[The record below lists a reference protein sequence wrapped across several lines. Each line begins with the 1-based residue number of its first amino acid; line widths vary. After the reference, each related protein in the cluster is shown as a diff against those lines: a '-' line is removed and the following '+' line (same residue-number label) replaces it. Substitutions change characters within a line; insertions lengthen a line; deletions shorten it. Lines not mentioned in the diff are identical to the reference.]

1 MQVKIIEQFVDRKLV
16 DVGIKSDFEEQAVRL
31 LLFHL
36 CIAIDI
42 YRHMTQAEKN
52 KSGYWYR
59 EELKNSFSLT
69 GFLKERKRKRD
80 KKKSPLHPSY
90 KEESGVKEKAQSS
103 LPPLSKKEF
112 KESDKKKGGFK
123 ERQQAFWA
131 ELEPFCKDCG
141 GKYDRQMV
149 LKFFYYWAQEVK
161 KTGTMRWENETAW
174 TTEFALAGWSKKP
187 FETYAQAANIRLERT
202 KGKKS
207 AKAALN
213 TEEQQAVAAK
223 RAEDNEKLEQEIAE
237 RKQGAVSYEEY
248 IRQKNEK
255 KS

>member
-1 MQVKIIEQFVDRKLV
+1 MMQVEIIEQFVDRKLV

-112 KESDKKKGGFK
+112 KESDQKEGFK

-207 AKAALN
+207 AKAAVN
-213 TEEQQAVAAK
+213 TQELQAVAAK
-223 RAEDNEKLEQEIAE
+223 RAEDNEKLEREIAE
-237 RKQGAVSYEEY
+237 RKAGAVPYEEY
-248 IRQKNEK
+248 IRQKENKE
-255 KS
+255 

>member
-1 MQVKIIEQFVDRKLV
+1 MMQIEINEQTVDRQLV
-16 DVGIKSDFEEQAVRL
+16 DAGIGNDAEEQAVRPMF
-31 LLFHL
+31 FHL
-36 CIAIDI
+36 FCAIRY
-42 YRHMTQAEKN
+42 YRDMTYAEKV
-52 KSGYWYR
+52 KAGFLYR
-59 EELKNSFSLT
+59 TKFKNVYSLT
-69 GFLKERKRKRD
+69 GFFKERKRNRD
-80 KKKSPLHPSY
+80 KKSSPLHPSY
-90 KEESGVKEKAQSS
+90 KEESGVLGKDYDS

-223 RAEDNEKLEQEIAE
+223 RAEDNEKLEREIAE
-237 RKQGAVSYEEY
+237 RKAGAVPYEEY
-248 IRQKNEK
+248 IRQKENKE
-255 KS
+255 

>member
-1 MQVKIIEQFVDRKLV
+1 MQIEIIEQFVDRKLV

-42 YRHMTQAEKN
+42 YRHMTQAERN

-112 KESDKKKGGFK
+112 KESDKKESGFK

-223 RAEDNEKLEQEIAE
+223 RAEDNEKLEREIAE
-237 RKQGAVSYEEY
+237 RKAGAVPYEEY
-248 IRQKNEK
+248 IRQKENKE
-255 KS
+255 

>member
-1 MQVKIIEQFVDRKLV
+1 MQVEIIEQFVDRKLV

-52 KSGYWYR
+52 KAGYWYR

-112 KESDKKKGGFK
+112 KESDKKESGFK

-223 RAEDNEKLEQEIAE
+223 RAEDNEKLEREIAE
-237 RKQGAVSYEEY
+237 RKAKAVSHEEY
-248 IRQKNEK
+248 LKMIGK
-255 KS
+255 

>member
-1 MQVKIIEQFVDRKLV
+1 MQVEIIEQFVDRKLV

-42 YRHMTQAEKN
+42 YRHMTQAERN

-112 KESDKKKGGFK
+112 KESDKKESGFK

-131 ELEPFCKDCG
+131 ELEPYCKDCG

-187 FETYAQAANIRLERT
+187 FETYAQAANIRLERA

-207 AKAALN
+207 APQAVN
-213 TEEQQAVAAK
+213 TQEEQALAAK
-223 RAEDNEKLEQEIAE
+223 RAEDNERLEREIAA

-248 IRQKNEK
+248 LNMKSK
-255 KS
+255 KD

>member
-1 MQVKIIEQFVDRKLV
+1 MQIEIIEQFVDRKLV

-42 YRHMTQAEKN
+42 YRHMTQAERN

-112 KESDKKKGGFK
+112 KESDKKESGFK

-131 ELEPFCKDCG
+131 ELEPYCKDCG

-223 RAEDNEKLEQEIAE
+223 RAEDNEKLEREIAE
-237 RKQGAVSYEEY
+237 RKAGAVPYEEY
-248 IRQKNEK
+248 IRQKENKE
-255 KS
+255 

>member
-1 MQVKIIEQFVDRKLV
+1 MMQIEINEQTVGRQLV
-16 DVGIKSDFEEQAVRL
+16 DAGIGKDAEEQAVRPMF
-31 LLFHL
+31 FHL
-36 CIAIDI
+36 FCAIRY
-42 YRHMTQAEKN
+42 YRDMTYAEKV
-52 KSGYWYR
+52 KAGFLYR
-59 EELKNSFSLT
+59 TKFKNVYSLT
-69 GFLKERKRKRD
+69 GFFKERKRNRD
-80 KKKSPLHPSY
+80 KKSSPLHPSY
-90 KEESGVKEKAQSS
+90 KEESGVLGKDYDS
-103 LPPLSKKEF
+103 LLPLSKKEI
-112 KESDKKKGGFK
+112 KESDQKEGFK

-131 ELEPFCKDCG
+131 ELEPYCSDRG

-223 RAEDNEKLEQEIAE
+223 RAEDNEKLEREIAE
-237 RKQGAVSYEEY
+237 RKAGAVPYEEY
-248 IRQKNEK
+248 IRQKENKE
-255 KS
+255 

>member
-1 MQVKIIEQFVDRKLV
+1 MMQVEIIEQFVDRKLV

-112 KESDKKKGGFK
+112 KESDKKESGFK

-131 ELEPFCKDCG
+131 ELEPYCKDCG

-223 RAEDNEKLEQEIAE
+223 RAEDNEKLEREIAE
-237 RKQGAVSYEEY
+237 RKAGAVPYEEY
-248 IRQKNEK
+248 IRQKENKE
-255 KS
+255 

>member
-1 MQVKIIEQFVDRKLV
+1 MQVEIIEQFVDRKLV

-112 KESDKKKGGFK
+112 KESDKKESGFK

-223 RAEDNEKLEQEIAE
+223 RAEDNEKLEREIAE
-237 RKQGAVSYEEY
+237 RKAGAVPYEEY
-248 IRQKNEK
+248 IRQKENKE
-255 KS
+255 

>member
-112 KESDKKKGGFK
+112 KESDKKESGFK

-131 ELEPFCKDCG
+131 ELEPYCKDCG

-223 RAEDNEKLEQEIAE
+223 RAEDNEKLEREIAE
-237 RKQGAVSYEEY
+237 RKAGAVPYEEY
-248 IRQKNEK
+248 IRQKENKE
-255 KS
+255 

>member
-123 ERQQAFWA
+123 ERQQ
-131 ELEPFCKDCG
+131 
-141 GKYDRQMV
+141 
-149 LKFFYYWAQEVK
+149 VK

-223 RAEDNEKLEQEIAE
+223 RAEDNEKLEREIAE
-237 RKQGAVSYEEY
+237 RKAGAVPYEEY
-248 IRQKNEK
+248 IRQKENKE
-255 KS
+255 

>member
-1 MQVKIIEQFVDRKLV
+1 MQVEIIEQFVDRKLV

-42 YRHMTQAEKN
+42 YRHMTQAERN

-112 KESDKKKGGFK
+112 KESDKKESGFK

-131 ELEPFCKDCG
+131 ELEPYCKDCG

-223 RAEDNEKLEQEIAE
+223 RAEDNEKLEREIAE
-237 RKQGAVSYEEY
+237 RKAGAVPYEEY
-248 IRQKNEK
+248 IRQKENKE
-255 KS
+255 

>member
-1 MQVKIIEQFVDRKLV
+1 MMQVEIIEQFVDRQLV
-16 DVGIKSDFEEQAVRL
+16 DAGLKSDFEEQAVRL

-52 KSGYWYR
+52 KAGYWYR

-90 KEESGVKEKAQSS
+90 KEESGVKEKANTVYIYADSGDSGVGEDLESRRNAFFRECMSYKDEYNEQMILDFYAYYST
-103 LPPLSKKEF
+103 PNKLSKKMRFEDF
-112 KESDKKKGGFK
+112 DYWDTAKLMHIWMNNPISKAKAAAAIKLA
-123 ERQQAFWA
+123 RA
-131 ELEPFCKDCG
+131 E
-141 GKYDRQMV
+141 
-149 LKFFYYWAQEVK
+149 
-161 KTGTMRWENETAW
+161 
-174 TTEFALAGWSKKP
+174 
-187 FETYAQAANIRLERT
+187 
-202 KGKKS
+202 KKS
-207 AKAALN
+207 APQAVN
-213 TEEQQAVAAK
+213 TQEEQALAAK
-223 RAEDNEKLEQEIAE
+223 RADDNEKLEQEIAA